1 MGTFPTFNRA
11 VTTSIFQFC
20 FQVSHLSLFILPIV
34 YFLNRMSIQNLA
46 TYDPFADAAGGKE
59 EGVQDG
65 LVHIRTQQRNGRK
78 TLTTVQGLSAE
89 YDLKKIV
96 RACKKEFA
104 CNGTVVEH
112 AEYGEVLQLQ
122 GDQRENICQFLTK
135 VGLVNGSQIKVHGF

>member
-1 MGTFPTFNRA
+1 
-11 VTTSIFQFC
+11 
-20 FQVSHLSLFILPIV
+20 
-34 YFLNRMSIQNLA
+34 MSIQNLA
-46 TYDPFADAAGGKE
+46 TFDPFADAACGDE

-65 LVHIRTQQRNGRK
+65 LVHIRIQQRNGRK
-78 TLTTVQGLSAE
+78 TLTTVQGLSAD

-112 AEYGEVLQLQ
+112 PEYGEVLQLQ

-135 VGLVNGSQIKVHGF
+135 VGLVKNDQIKVHGF

>member
-1 MGTFPTFNRA
+1 MLHVGRQHSPTPSDAPCTNIAIAMPTLTLIPAF
-11 VTTSIFQFC
+11 V
-20 FQVSHLSLFILPIV
+20 
-34 YFLNRMSIQNLA
+34 LA
-46 TYDPFADAAGGKE
+46 PTDPFADAIKGANE
-59 EGVQDG
+59 DVQDG
-65 LVHIRTQQRNGRK
+65 LVHIRIQQRSGRK

-122 GDQRENICQFLTK
+122 GDQRENICQWLTK
-135 VGLVNGSQIKVHGF
+135 SGLAKPEQLKVHGF